1 MDSNN
6 TIDAAEVKSE
16 TAFERIK
23 IINHCSLR
31 KKGVFGMLL
40 LAPGTVSAAAKTTV
54 EMRVATSIHELA
66 VSFIA
71 SSPTL
76 SNSLCV
82 LLNTSLGVIPSE
94 FFVDI

>member
-1 MDSNN
+1 
-6 TIDAAEVKSE
+6 
-16 TAFERIK
+16 
-23 IINHCSLR
+23 
-31 KKGVFGMLL
+31 MLL
-40 LAPGTVSAAAKTTV
+40 LAPGTVRAAAKTTV

-82 LLNTSLGVIPSE
+82 LLNTSLGVIPS
-94 FFVDI
+94 